1 MNVLRGLTVIEI
13 MKCFNLL
20 SDYKF
25 LLLYLFI
32 LNLIGNAVWL
42 FIQPTV
48 LSMILVIVLSAL
60 FAVLEV
66 FLFRIIPTPMLKSV
80 YAAILIILHNVVGIV
95 DYFLLYHFGTVINH
109 AILDAVLLTNTGEAS
124 GFVTTYIT
132 PLIVIVFLLAV
143 ILVNVVAYLLSCYL
157 NRFRKMIK
165 VIYFIAAMSIVLILT
180 NSAVSLLFNVRLMTN
195 KLMHHAIVRL
205 STEYFL
211 YDHNIRMDALVRTCQ
226 EVTAVSNSEKP
237 LKIVVVIG
245 ESHSVYHTSLYG
257 YKKQTYPM
265 ISVRENNGELFVMQ
279 NAISMYDSTSSTMW
293 SVFSLDSLGN
303 APCDTPLFPA
313 VFKAAGYRTY
323 LFDNEYLRNDN
334 DHIMTNSVLSDLIYD
349 YRNSHYYDFDG
360 EMVDDI
366 QIADDSL
373 ALYIIHLSG
382 HHFDYSQRY
391 PASFAKY
398 SISDYDSPHTKD
410 QKESIAAYDN
420 ACLYNDYVV
429 DKVISKFEKDNAV
442 VVYFADHGEEVFDI
456 RNFCGHMTSS
466 TSPDPG
472 YQLRVP
478 LWVWLSGQFRNLH
491 PDIEEKL
498 QQSRELHIKTDD
510 ISHFLIDIAQIETPS
525 YNEKRSFITESGY
538 SGWKSFNEF
547 LRQDGL
553 CIDEG
558 INARDF
564 HISLDEQ

>member
-1 MNVLRGLTVIEI
+1 
-13 MKCFNLL
+13 MKYFKLL
-20 SDYKF
+20 CDYKY
-25 LLLYLFI
+25 LLPYLLF
-32 LNLIGNAVWL
+32 LNLVGNGVWIFMQTAV
-42 FIQPTV
+42 V
-48 LSMILVIVLSAL
+48 SMILVIVLSAF

-66 FLFRIIPTPMLKSV
+66 SLFRIIPTSLFKAV

-109 AILDAVLLTNTGEAS
+109 IVLDAVLLTNTSEAS
-124 GFVTTYIT
+124 GFLTTYIT
-132 PLIVIVFLLAV
+132 PHIIIVFLLV
-143 ILVNVVAYLLSCYL
+143 SILVNVVAYVLSCYL
-157 NRFRKMIK
+157 NRFKKMIR
-165 VIYFIAAMSIVLILT
+165 VVYLMAAISVFLILI
-180 NSAVSLLFNVRLMTN
+180 NSAVSMLFNVRMMTN
-195 KLMHHAIVRL
+195 TIMHHAILRL

-211 YDHNIRMDALVRTCQ
+211 YDHKIRMDALVRACR

-265 ISVRENNGELFVMQ
+265 MSVRENNGELFVMQ
-279 NAISMYDSTSSTMW
+279 NAVSMYDVTSSTMW

-303 APCDTPLFPA
+303 APCDAPLFPA

-323 LFDNEYLRNDN
+323 MYDNEYLRNES
-334 DHIMTNSVLSDLIYD
+334 DHIMTNCVLSDMIYD
-349 YRNSHYYDFDG
+349 YRNSHYYEFDG

-366 QIADDSL
+366 HIADDSL

-382 HHFDYSQRY
+382 HHFNYYQRY

-398 SISDYDSPHTKD
+398 TINDYDSPHTKD
-410 QKESIAAYDN
+410 QKELIAAYDN

-429 DKVISKFEKDNAV
+429 DKVIEKFEKDNAV
-442 VVYFADHGEEVFDI
+442 VVYFADHGEELYDI
-456 RNFCGHMTSS
+456 RNFCGHMTSR
-466 TSPDPG
+466 TSPDPS

-478 LWVWLSGQFRNLH
+478 LWVWLSEKFRNQH
-491 PDIEEKL
+491 PGIEKKL
-498 QQSRELHIKTDD
+498 LQSRELHIKTDD
-510 ISHFLIDIAQIETPS
+510 ISHFLIDVAKIETPG

-538 SGWKSFNEF
+538 TEWRSFSEILN
-547 LRQDGL
+547 QGGL
-553 CIDEG
+553 NIDEG